1 MEEQQLQFNHPAQ
14 EENLAEEETQPPL
27 LGPEEIAP
35 KQPLPGPED
44 SPIREAIENQEV
56 VTTPRLEEAMAES
69 NDEALA
75 PEEIIVIAAPTEVK
89 EESQQEDIP
98 EQTS

>member
-1 MEEQQLQFNHPAQ
+1 
-14 EENLAEEETQPPL
+14 
-27 LGPEEIAP
+27 
-35 KQPLPGPED
+35 
-44 SPIREAIENQEV
+44 
-56 VTTPRLEEAMAES
+56 MAES

>member
-1 MEEQQLQFNHPAQ
+1 M
-14 EENLAEEETQPPL
+14 
-27 LGPEEIAP
+27 
-35 KQPLPGPED
+35 
-44 SPIREAIENQEV
+44 
-56 VTTPRLEEAMAES
+56 TTPRLEEAMAES